1 MIIVIDGPAGSGKS
15 STAKALASRCNLTF
29 LDSGAIY
36 RAIALLWLQSDR
48 PDDKQFTNILSAVD
62 ITTHA
67 VDHQFRVFLRGEDV
81 SNQIRTPIVAGCVSD
96 IAKKPF
102 VREFVNQYMRDLVQQ
117 GAFIADGRDLGTAVF
132 PNADLK
138 FYMDASVEE
147 RARRRYQEL
156 TQSGSEDVKPS
167 FEDVLENV
175 RQRDHTDSHRE
186 MDPLKKADDA
196 ILIDT
201 TSLSFEEQIQIM
213 ADHIEKQKH
222 QP

>member
-15 STAKALASRCNLTF
+15 STAKALASRCSLTF
-29 LDSGAIY
+29 LDSGALY
-36 RAIALLWLQSDR
+36 RTIALLWMQTGK
-48 PDDKQFTNILSAVD
+48 PDDKQFINILSKAD
-62 ITTHA
+62 ITSSTK
-67 VDHQFRVFLRGEDV
+67 DHQFRVILEGDDV
-81 SNQIRTPIVAGCVSD
+81 SETIRKSDVAECVSE

-102 VREFVNQYMRDLVQQ
+102 VREHVNRYMRNLVQQ

-147 RARRRYQEL
+147 RARRRYEEL
-156 TQSGSEDVKPS
+156 KQAASGDDIPT
-167 FEDVLENV
+167 FEEVLENV
-175 RQRDHTDSHRE
+175 TQRDHTDSHRE
-186 MDPLKKADDA
+186 MDPLRRADDA

-201 TSLSFEEQIQIM
+201 TRLTFDEQIQIM

>member
-1 MIIVIDGPAGSGKS
+1 
-15 STAKALASRCNLTF
+15 
-29 LDSGAIY
+29 
-36 RAIALLWLQSDR
+36 
-48 PDDKQFTNILSAVD
+48 
-62 ITTHA
+62 
-67 VDHQFRVFLRGEDV
+67 
-81 SNQIRTPIVAGCVSD
+81 
-96 IAKKPF
+96 
-102 VREFVNQYMRDLVQQ
+102 
-117 GAFIADGRDLGTAVF
+117 
-132 PNADLK
+132 
-138 FYMDASVEE
+138 MDASVEE